1 MSKKTEGTNSKT
13 SSTMTIHETS
23 FPTIS
28 VKLDGTNYGV
38 WSQLLEMYIANR
50 RKKEYIARQK
60 VVRIET
66 DPNYDEWGAE
76 DALVKS

>member
-38 WSQLLEMYIANR
+38 WSQLLEMYIA
-50 RKKEYIARQK
+50 RQK